1 MDVSNRWVVLGLLFL
16 VGLSAPM
23 HFQAVAAL
31 APFLIAE
38 AGLTYTDVG
47 VFTGLFMLP
56 GIFLAAPTG
65 PLAARFGDRMML
77 AAGSALMAAS
87 TVAFALT
94 DNYAV
99 MFACRIVGGAG
110 AVAVS
115 VLLPKVVTDWFVG
128 KEIATAMAIIA
139 SSVGFGIGLAL
150 AGLPWLASLTSW
162 QTAMHINAA
171 LAAVAIPILLAL
183 DREAPGQTSTGNIV
197 QNRTPDNEQTSSQRL
212 WRISNRETVLASL
225 AGVGRGLF
233 SAGYA
238 VFMSFLPPLLIARG
252 YAPVDAGLMTSLAA
266 VVSLVSVPLGGYLS
280 DRTGKPDYF
289 IVGGSL
295 STALVC
301 LIIPYAAPLAL
312 WVFLFGALRGGCTG
326 GLMSLPSQVLR
337 PESRGSGFAVVSAV
351 YFVCLTAFPPI
362 AGYLLDATGST
373 AAPMIFA
380 ALLWFSI
387 TLLLI
392 AFRILQHRWRV

>member
-1 MDVSNRWVVLGLLFL
+1 MDLSNRWVVLGLLFL

-38 AGLTYTDVG
+38 ADLTYTDVG
-47 VFTGLFMLP
+47 LFTGLFMLP

-65 PLAARFGDRMML
+65 PIAARFGDHFTL
-77 AAGSALMAAS
+77 AAGTALMALS

-94 DNYAV
+94 DDYAV

-139 SSVGFGIGLAL
+139 SSVGFGIGLAI

-162 QTAMHINAA
+162 QTAMHVNAA
-171 LAAVAIPILLAL
+171 LAALAIPLVMSISRAAPAQPGSP
-183 DREAPGQTSTGNIV
+183 EAKSTST
-197 QNRTPDNEQTSSQRL
+197 PRL
-212 WRISNRETVLASL
+212 WRLSRSEAVLASL
-225 AGVGRGLF
+225 AGLGRGLF

-238 VFMSFLPPLLIARG
+238 VFMSFLPPLLMARG
-252 YAPVDAGLMTSLAA
+252 MNPVEAGLMTSLTAI
-266 VVSLVSVPLGGYLS
+266 VSLVSVPLGGYLS

-289 IVGGSL
+289 IIGGSL
-295 STALVC
+295 STTLVC
-301 LIIPYAAPLAL
+301 LMIPYAAPLAL

-337 PESRGSGFAVVSAV
+337 PESRTTGFAVVSAV
-351 YFVCLTAFPPI
+351 HFVCLTAFPVI

-380 ALLWFSI
+380 GFLWFSI

-392 AFRILQHRWRV
+392 AFRILQRRWMT

>member
-23 HFQAVAAL
+23 HFQAIAAL

-47 VFTGLFMLP
+47 VFTGIFMLP

-65 PLAARFGDRMML
+65 PIAARFGDRL
-77 AAGSALMAAS
+77 TLILGTALMALS

-94 DNYAV
+94 DSYVA
-99 MFACRIVGGAG
+99 MFACRLLGGAG

-139 SSVGFGIGLAL
+139 SSVGFGIGLAM
-150 AGLPWLASLTSW
+150 AALPWLASMTSW

-171 LAAVAIPILLAL
+171 IAALAIPILFLIY
-183 DREAPGQTSTGNIV
+183 RNTEPTGAGARDV
-197 QNRTPDNEQTSSQRL
+197 QSPSNQPL
-212 WRISNRETVLASL
+212 WSISRKEIVLASL
-225 AGVGRGLF
+225 AGIGRGLF

-252 YAPVDAGLMTSLAA
+252 MAPVEAGLMTSLAA
-266 VVSLVSVPLGGYLS
+266 VVSLISVPLGGYLS

-289 IVGGSL
+289 IIGGSL
-295 STALVC
+295 STTLVC
-301 LIIPYAAPLAL
+301 LLIPYAAPLAL

-337 PESRGSGFAVVSAV
+337 PESRNSGFAVVSAV
-351 YFVCLTAFPPI
+351 YFVCLAAFPPI
-362 AGYLLDATGST
+362 AGYLLDTTGST
-373 AAPMIFA
+373 AAPMLFA
-380 ALLWFSI
+380 ALLWFAI
-387 TLLLI
+387 TMLVI
-392 AFRILQHRWRV
+392 AFRILQRRWIA